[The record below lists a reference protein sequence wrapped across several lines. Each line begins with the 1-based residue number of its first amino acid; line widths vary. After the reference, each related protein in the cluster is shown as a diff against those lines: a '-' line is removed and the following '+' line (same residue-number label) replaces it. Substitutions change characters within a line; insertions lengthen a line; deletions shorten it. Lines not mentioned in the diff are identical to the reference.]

1 MLAQANQSVRA
12 WPRHCHAHGLRES
25 ALAPTHVP
33 PALIVPDR
41 VRYGVMSMALAVGI
55 PTSYG
60 PYLVARDLLIAVPHC
75 HQIDTI
81 SMSASTRPTQAL
93 WLDPFRVLG
102 AYALAQLRALGVEAQ
117 VINTLDEL
125 QAGIASAQLIVLG
138 LGAEAELLQ
147 DIRARNE
154 THRHPIVCRIERRNL
169 EGAVAAMQGGA
180 CHVLAA
186 DDFSTAAWQAALRSA
201 ATHQATAAH
210 ATTPPPDHPLPQT
223 ATMTDVAAV
232 RSVVYVDPVSRNL
245 LALAQRVAQANVTV
259 LLEGPTGS
267 GKEVLARVLH
277 ESSSAAPGPFIGL
290 NCAALPE
297 HMIEDMLFGHE
308 KGAFTGAIKEHR
320 GLFEQAQGGTLF
332 LDEIGEMPLPLQ
344 AKLLRVLQERTLVR
358 LGAERSIALNV
369 RVIAATNKDLRQAI
383 TQREFREDL
392 YFRLSTFKLRV
403 PPLRER
409 LGDIMPL
416 VARLLA
422 RHCVGAQAWRISPQA
437 QAMLLAYAWPGNVRE
452 LENVVQRAVVLCTD
466 QTIDVAQL
474 MFDDAPLTNLPTQPF
489 EAPMHKRLTPTAE
502 LSDSL
507 PSAALLVHPLEPGQ
521 CLQAAVK
528 HSEQHVIR
536 AAIETSESRIEA
548 AKKLGISPRTLRYKL
563 ARLRDDAHCLPVTL

>member
-1 MLAQANQSVRA
+1 
-12 WPRHCHAHGLRES
+12 
-25 ALAPTHVP
+25 
-33 PALIVPDR
+33 
-41 VRYGVMSMALAVGI
+41 
-55 PTSYG
+55 
-60 PYLVARDLLIAVPHC
+60 LLIH
-75 HQIDTI
+75 
-81 SMSASTRPTQAL
+81 RPYRYQTDNTNMPEPMIVTQAV

-102 AYALAQLRALGVEAQ
+102 ADALAQLRAFGLEVL
-117 VINTLDEL
+117 VVSTLDEL
-125 QAGIASAQLIVLG
+125 QAALAPAQLIVLG
-138 LGAEAELLQ
+138 LGADADLLQ
-147 DIRARNE
+147 DIRALNE
-154 THRHPIVCRIERRNL
+154 EHRWPIVCRVERRNL
-169 EGAVAAMQGGA
+169 EGAVAAMQDGA

-201 ATHQATAAH
+201 AAQRAKTAQAINTPAA
-210 ATTPPPDHPLPQT
+210 HPLPQ
-223 ATMTDVAAV
+223 AVKMTYLAAL

-277 ESSSAAPGPFIGL
+277 ESSSAAPGPFVGL

-297 HMIEDMLFGHE
+297 HMIEGMLFGHE

-358 LGAERSIALNV
+358 LGAERSIALDV

-383 TQREFREDL
+383 MQREFREDL

-409 LGDIMPL
+409 QGDIMPL

-437 QAMLLAYAWPGNVRE
+437 QALLLAYAWPGNVRE
-452 LENVVQRAVVLCTD
+452 LENVVQRAVVLCTN

-474 MFDDAPLTNLPTQPF
+474 MFDDAPLANLLTQTF
-489 EAPMHKRLTPTAE
+489 EAPAPKLLTPTAAV
-502 LSDSL
+502 SDPL
-507 PSAALLVHPLEPGQ
+507 AGAAFLAHPSDAGQ
-521 CLQAAVK
+521 GLQAAVK

>member
-1 MLAQANQSVRA
+1 MTA
-12 WPRHCHAHGLRES
+12 
-25 ALAPTHVP
+25 
-33 PALIVPDR
+33 
-41 VRYGVMSMALAVGI
+41 
-55 PTSYG
+55 
-60 PYLVARDLLIAVPHC
+60 
-75 HQIDTI
+75 
-81 SMSASTRPTQAL
+81 TQAV

-102 AYALAQLRALGVEAQ
+102 ADALAQMRAFGLEVQ
-117 VINTLDEL
+117 VISTLDEL
-125 QAGIASAQLIVLG
+125 QAGLAPAQLIVLG
-138 LGAEAELLQ
+138 LGADTDLLQ
-147 DIRARNE
+147 EIRALDEAQR
-154 THRHPIVCRIERRNL
+154 RPIVCRVERRNL

-186 DDFSTAAWQAALRSA
+186 DDFSTVTWQAALRSA
-201 ATHQATAAH
+201 AAQRAKAAQASNTPAA
-210 ATTPPPDHPLPQT
+210 HPLPQ
-223 ATMTDVAAV
+223 AVKMPYLAAL

-277 ESSSAAPGPFIGL
+277 ESSSAAPGPFVGL

-344 AKLLRVLQERTLVR
+344 AKLLRVLQERTLMR
-358 LGAERSIALNV
+358 LGAERSIALDV

-383 TQREFREDL
+383 AQREFREDL
-392 YFRLSTFKLRV
+392 YFRLSTFKLRL

-409 LGDIMPL
+409 QGDIMPL

-437 QAMLLAYAWPGNVRE
+437 QALLLAYAWPGNVRE
-452 LENVVQRAVVLCTD
+452 LENVVQRAVVLCAN
-466 QTIDVAQL
+466 QTIDVAHL
-474 MFDDAPLTNLPTQPF
+474 MFDDAPLANLLAQTF
-489 EAPMHKRLTPTAE
+489 EAPAPERLAATAE
-502 LSDSL
+502 VSDAL
-507 PSAALLVHPLEPGQ
+507 PGAAFLVPPSEAGQ
-521 CLQAAVK
+521 GLQAAVK

-563 ARLRDDAHCLPVTL
+563 ARLRDAAHCLPVTL